1 MTDPIA
7 FESASARF
15 ILPLLYSGQAQKEI
29 FVNEAILR
37 IDSLLHCGIQG
48 EAEGPPTGAEEGQ
61 IWLVAAAATGE
72 WLAHDGELACW
83 IQGQW
88 GFVSPQEGMRVFD
101 LSAGCE
107 MLFVSAEWKKTSPLS
122 EPIGGE
128 VVDNEA
134 RAAIGSLIAALTTM
148 GICPSA

>member
-15 ILPLLYSGQAQKEI
+15 HLPLLYSGQAQKEI

-37 IDSLLHCGIQG
+37 IDSLLHCGILG
-48 EAEGPPTGAEEGQ
+48 EAEGPPSAVEDGQ
-61 IWLVAAAATGE
+61 IWLVATGATGE
-72 WLAHDGELACW
+72 WAAHDGELACR

-88 GFVSPQEGMRVFD
+88 TFVTPREGMRVFD
-101 LSAGCE
+101 LSTQAE
-107 MLFVSAEWKKTSPLS
+107 LLFASAEWKKTSPLP

-128 VVDNEA
+128 VVDTEA

-148 GICPSA
+148 GICPPA